1 MTTDG
6 DGRPVPSG
14 SGFGTHRIEALADG
28 IFAVAMTLLV
38 LDVKL
43 PGGERFAMDQR
54 CSQRLVSLEHTFVI
68 YLVSFIVLGMF
79 WVGHHAHFHYI
90 RYVDH
95 TLLWINLLFLFVVTS
110 IPFATDL
117 LGDHH
122 QLRLPYL
129 GYALNIMLLAGLL
142 IRQIAHLRRH
152 PELALPLLTRD
163 VARRIVL
170 RTALFATIP
179 LLSIAAVFYN
189 TRLALYLY
197 CLLLVVHFMPGRV
210 ETPPPDPG
218 SDG

>member
-1 MTTDG
+1 
-6 DGRPVPSG
+6 
-14 SGFGTHRIEALADG
+14 
-28 IFAVAMTLLV
+28 
-38 LDVKL
+38 
-43 PGGERFAMDQR
+43 
-54 CSQRLVSLEHTFVI
+54 
-68 YLVSFIVLGMF
+68 MF

-95 TLLWINLLFLFVVTS
+95 TLLWINLLFLFFITS

-117 LGDHH
+117 LGDHN

-129 GYALNIMLLAGLL
+129 YYGVKILVLAGLL
-142 IRQIAHLRRH
+142 IGQIAYLRRH
-152 PELALPLLTRD
+152 PELARPSLTRE

-197 CLLLVVHFMPGRV
+197 FLLLVVHFLPGRV
-210 ETPPPDPG
+210 DMPAPPDPAG
-218 SDG
+218 DRLTDTDLPP